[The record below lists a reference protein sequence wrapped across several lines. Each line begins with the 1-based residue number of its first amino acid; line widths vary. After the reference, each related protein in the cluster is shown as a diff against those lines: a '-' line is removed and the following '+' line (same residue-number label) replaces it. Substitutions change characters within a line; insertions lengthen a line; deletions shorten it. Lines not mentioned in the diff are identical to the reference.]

1 MSDNLFKNEEE
12 TKTTFSKVIR
22 KSRKQSPVNILKS
35 EDIEES
41 KISVEQLEKIN
52 KDMFSL
58 NQKVT
63 NSILKL

>member
-1 MSDNLFKNEEE
+1 MSDNLFKNDEE
-12 TKTTFSKVIR
+12 TKTAFSKVIR

>member
-22 KSRKQSPVNILKS
+22 KSRKQSPVNILES